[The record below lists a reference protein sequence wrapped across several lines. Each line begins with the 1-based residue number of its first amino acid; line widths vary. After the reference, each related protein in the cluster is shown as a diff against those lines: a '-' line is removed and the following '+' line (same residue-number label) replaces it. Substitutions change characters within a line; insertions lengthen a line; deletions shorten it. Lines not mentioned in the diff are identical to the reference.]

1 VRRTIATRA
10 RSRRYDEEMPKLI
23 EFDNVSIQRE
33 NTMALRNV
41 SFSIGVGEHIAILG
55 PNGCGK
61 STLIKAITRECYP
74 RFPLESRVRLWGD
87 EIWTL
92 FDLRA
97 KLGIVT
103 NDLVAYCTQPYPIRE
118 TVLSAFF
125 GSVGIW
131 PNHHVTPL
139 MEARASE
146 VIDFFEIGHLQD
158 RLMTEVS
165 SGEARRA
172 VFARALAHNP
182 KALLLDEPS
191 NSLDVRAQLE
201 VREAVRKLAA
211 SGVSVIVVTHYL
223 PDIIPEITRIIS
235 LKQGRIYFDGAKE
248 ELLTSERMQEL
259 FEVPVQVEQA
269 GGYYRLSFES

>member
-1 VRRTIATRA
+1 MGERNATMRG
-10 RSRRYDEEMPKLI
+10 MPKLI

-41 SFSIGVGEHIAILG
+41 SFSIEQGEHIAILG

-74 RFPLESRVRLWGD
+74 RFPLDSRVRLWGE

-103 NDLVAYCTQPYPIRE
+103 NDLATYCTQPYPVRE
-118 TVLSAFF
+118 TVLSSFF

-131 PNHHVTPL
+131 PNHHVQPW

-191 NSLDVRAQLE
+191 NSLDVRAQKE
-201 VREAVRKLAA
+201 VRDAVRKLAA
-211 SGVSVIVVTHYL
+211 SGVSAIVVTHYL
-223 PDIIPEITRIIS
+223 PDIIPEITRVIA
-235 LKQGRIYFDGAKE
+235 LKRGQIYFDGAKE
-248 ELLTSERMQEL
+248 KLLTSERMQEL
-259 FEVPVQVEQA
+259 FEFPVHVEQA
-269 GGYYRLSFES
+269 GGYYRLTFES

>member
-1 VRRTIATRA
+1 MKPSDVRI
-10 RSRRYDEEMPKLI
+10 EEMPKLI

-41 SFSIGVGEHIAILG
+41 SFSIDEGEHVAILG

-74 RFPLESRVRLWGD
+74 RFADESRISMWG
-87 EIWTL
+87 EQIWTL

-103 NDLVAYCTQPYPIRE
+103 NDLVTYCTQPYPIRE

-131 PNHHVTPL
+131 PNHHVTPQ
-139 MEARASE
+139 MEARADQ
-146 VIDFFEIGHLQD
+146 VIEFFEISHLQD

-211 SGVSVIVVTHYL
+211 TGVSVIVVTHYL
-223 PDIIPEITRIIS
+223 PDIIPEIHRVVS
-235 LKQGRIYFDGAKE
+235 LKNGRVYFDGKKE
-248 ELLTSERMQEL
+248 ELLTSARMQEL
-259 FEVPVQVEQA
+259 FEIPVQVEHS
-269 GGYYRLSFES
+269 GGYYRLTLES

>member
-1 VRRTIATRA
+1 
-10 RSRRYDEEMPKLI
+10 MPRLI
-23 EFDNVSIQRE
+23 EFENVSIQRE
-33 NTMALRNV
+33 NTMALRHV
-41 SFSIGVGEHIAILG
+41 SFSIDAGEHIAILG

-74 RFPLESRVRLWGD
+74 RFPDESRVRMWGD
-87 EIWTL
+87 EIWTI

-103 NDLVAYCTQPYPIRE
+103 NDLVDYCTQPYPVRE

-131 PNHHVTPL
+131 PNHHVTPW
-139 MEARASE
+139 MEARADE
-146 VIDFFEIGHLQD
+146 VIDFFEIAHLQD

-223 PDIIPEITRIIS
+223 PDIIPEIKRVIS
-235 LKQGRIYFDGAKE
+235 LKRGEIYFDGAKE
-248 ELLTSERMQEL
+248 KLLTSERMQEL

-269 GGYYRLSFES
+269 GGYYRLTLES

>member
-1 VRRTIATRA
+1 MRG
-10 RSRRYDEEMPKLI
+10 S
-23 EFDNVSIQRE
+23 
-33 NTMALRNV
+33 NTALRDL
-41 SFSIGVGEHIAILG
+41 SLTIGAGEHVAILG

-74 RFPLESRVRLWGD
+74 RFPDESRVRMWGD
-87 EIWTL
+87 EIWTI

-103 NDLVAYCTQPYPIRE
+103 NDLVDYCTEPYPIRE

-131 PNHHVTPL
+131 PNHHVTQE
-139 MEARASE
+139 METRADE
-146 VIDFFEIGHLQD
+146 VLEFFEMSHLQD

-182 KALLLDEPS
+182 RALLLDEPS

-201 VREAVRKLAA
+201 VRDAVRKLAA
-211 SGVSVIVVTHYL
+211 SGVSIIVVTHYL
-223 PDIIPEITRIIS
+223 PDIIPEIKRIIS
-235 LKQGRIYFDGAKE
+235 LKRGEIYFDGPKE
-248 ELLTSERMQEL
+248 KLLTSARMQEL
-259 FEVPVQVEQA
+259 FEIPVQVEQA
-269 GGYYRLSFES
+269 SGYYRLTLES

>member
-1 VRRTIATRA
+1 M
-10 RSRRYDEEMPKLI
+10 SRLI

-41 SFSIGVGEHIAILG
+41 SFTIDAGEHIAILG

-74 RFPLESRVRLWGD
+74 RFPDESRVRLWGD

-103 NDLVAYCTQPYPIRE
+103 NDLVEYCTEPYPIRE

-131 PNHHVTPL
+131 PNHHVTPE
-139 MEARASE
+139 MEARADE
-146 VIDFFEIGHLQD
+146 VMRFFEIAHLQD

-172 VFARALAHNP
+172 VFARALAHDP

-223 PDIIPEITRIIS
+223 PDIIPEIKRVIS
-235 LKQGRIYFDGAKE
+235 LKRGQIYFDGPKE
-248 ELLTSERMQEL
+248 KLLTSERMQEL
-259 FEVPVQVEQA
+259 FEIPVEVEQG
-269 GGYYRLSFES
+269 GGYYRLTLES